1 MAITVGDF
9 NQLMFRVNYIRCF
22 NPSVHQV
29 FFYRGI
35 QQRPGMEGH
44 IGPMTGS
51 KFEMNTLD
59 PDLHRVL
66 QANWPLFA
74 MDHCLTHL
82 MEIISFMAQ
91 EVRFGIDSTAWLMV
105 SSQQWSMSIFPFFW
119 GGTSPSYHFSEH
131 TPDEKDWITASI
143 CFWHASIVHVLQIYQ
158 MWGSKHIKTIQCHIE
173 LQRNR

>member
-1 MAITVGDF
+1 MIG
-9 NQLMFRVNYIRCF
+9 NYIRCF

-29 FFYRGI
+29 FFFFFYGGV

-44 IGPMTGS
+44 IARWILWIIQIYNVYSEPIGLSLRWITVWPTWWKS
-51 KFEMNTLD
+51 LVSWPKKS
-59 PDLHRVL
+59 DLELIPQH
-66 QANWPLFA
+66 
-74 MDHCLTHL
+74 
-82 MEIISFMAQ
+82 
-91 EVRFGIDSTAWLMV
+91 DSWLAV
-105 SSQQWSMSIFPFFW
+105 NSDQCQSSLFFW
-119 GGTSPSYHFSEH
+119 GGTSSSYHFSEH